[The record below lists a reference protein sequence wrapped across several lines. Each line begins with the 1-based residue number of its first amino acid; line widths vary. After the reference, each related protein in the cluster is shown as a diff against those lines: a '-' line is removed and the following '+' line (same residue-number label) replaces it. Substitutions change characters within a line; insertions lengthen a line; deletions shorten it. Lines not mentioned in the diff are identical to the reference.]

1 VTEESENTGSIDE
14 EIRQQVIELANQFQI
29 FQCEPCASEIK
40 CLLISRGI
48 RGKHIKLYTGS
59 SEDPYGNI
67 YHEILQNNIATNG
80 RHEAIS
86 LEIEGQEIV
95 FDNLH
100 PGGIDRISWMN
111 NLYCPIKDTG
121 GDFQVTEMDF

>member
-1 VTEESENTGSIDE
+1 MTEDSENTGSFDE
-14 EIRQQVIELANQFQI
+14 ELRQQVTEVASQFQI
-29 FQCEPCASEIK
+29 FQCEPCASAIK
-40 CLLISRGI
+40 NFLIQRGI

-67 YHEILQNNIATNG
+67 YHEIIQKNIATNG
-80 RHEAIS
+80 RHEAIF
-86 LEIEGQEIV
+86 LEIEGQELV
-95 FDNLH
+95 FDNIH

-121 GDFQVTEMDF
+121 GNFQVTEIDF